1 VHSMVVMPLFLA
13 LIAAQAG
20 EPVTAPGQGGQ
31 SQPKV
36 VRKEYDMRQLELS
49 ASGQLSEPELAGRRL
64 FAQRCGL
71 CHDPVGQMR
80 VSGPWLDRDL
90 LATKGEAAARQYIE
104 QGSRRMPGF
113 KHALTAAQMDHL
125 IAFLKTVT
133 PEQRPKAA
141 TR

>member
-1 VHSMVVMPLFLA
+1 MVVVPLFLA
-13 LIAAQAG
+13 LIAAQTV

-36 VRKEYDMRQLELS
+36 VRKDYDMRQLELS
-49 ASGQLSEPELAGRRL
+49 ASGQLSESELTGRRL

-80 VSGPWLDRDL
+80 VSGPWLDREL
-90 LATKGEAAARQYIE
+90 LSSKGEAAARQYIE

-113 KHALTAAQMDHL
+113 KHALTAAQVDHL

-133 PEQRPKAA
+133 PEQRPRAA

>member
-1 VHSMVVMPLFLA
+1 MVVVSLFLA
-13 LIAAQAG
+13 LLAAQAG
-20 EPVTAPGQGGQ
+20 EPVAPPGQGGQ
-31 SQPKV
+31 SQPTV
-36 VRKEYDMRQLELS
+36 VRKDYDMRQLELS
-49 ASGQLSEPELAGRRL
+49 AVGPLSETELAGRRL

-90 LATKGEAAARQYIE
+90 LASKGEAAARQYIE

-113 KHALTAAQMDHL
+113 RHALTAAQIDHL

-133 PEQRPKAA
+133 PEQKPKTV

>member
-1 VHSMVVMPLFLA
+1 MVVIPLFLA
-13 LIAAQAG
+13 LIAAQTG
-20 EPVTAPGQGGQ
+20 EPVATPGQGGQ

-36 VRKEYDMRQLELS
+36 VRKDYDMRQLELS
-49 ASGQLSEPELAGRRL
+49 ASGQLSESELAGRRL

-80 VSGPWLDRDL
+80 VSGPWLDREL

-113 KHALTAAQMDHL
+113 RHSLNAVQMDQL

-133 PEQRPKAA
+133 PEQRPRAA
-141 TR
+141 AR

>member
-1 VHSMVVMPLFLA
+1 MVVVSLFLA
-13 LIAAQAG
+13 LLTAQTS
-20 EPVTAPGQGGQ
+20 EPVVPPGQGGH
-31 SQPKV
+31 SQPTV
-36 VRKEYDMRQLELS
+36 VRKDYDMRQLELS
-49 ASGQLSEPELAGRRL
+49 AGGQLSESELTGRRI

-71 CHDPVGQMR
+71 CHDPVGQAR

-90 LATKGEAAARQYIE
+90 LTSKGEAAARQYIE

-113 KHALTAAQMDHL
+113 RHSLSAAQMDHL
-125 IAFLKTVT
+125 IAFLKSVT

>member
-1 VHSMVVMPLFLA
+1 MLLVPAFLA
-13 LIAAQAG
+13 LVAAQTG
-20 EPVTAPGQGGQ
+20 EPVVPPGQGGQ
-31 SQPKV
+31 SKPTV
-36 VRKEYDMRQLELS
+36 VRKDYDMRQLELS
-49 ASGQLSEPELAGRRL
+49 ATTQLSESELAGRRL

-90 LATKGEAAARQYIE
+90 VASKGDAAARRYIE

-113 KHALTAAQMDHL
+113 RHSLTAAQMDQL

-133 PEQRPKAA
+133 PEQKPAAA

>member
-1 VHSMVVMPLFLA
+1 
-13 LIAAQAG
+13 
-20 EPVTAPGQGGQ
+20 
-31 SQPKV
+31 
-36 VRKEYDMRQLELS
+36 MRQLELA
-49 ASGQLSEPELAGRRL
+49 ASGQLSEAELSGRRL

-90 LATKGEAAARQYIE
+90 LTSKGDAAARQYIG

-113 KHALTAAQMDHL
+113 RHSLTAEQMDHL

-133 PEQRPKAA
+133 PEQRPKPAN
-141 TR
+141 R